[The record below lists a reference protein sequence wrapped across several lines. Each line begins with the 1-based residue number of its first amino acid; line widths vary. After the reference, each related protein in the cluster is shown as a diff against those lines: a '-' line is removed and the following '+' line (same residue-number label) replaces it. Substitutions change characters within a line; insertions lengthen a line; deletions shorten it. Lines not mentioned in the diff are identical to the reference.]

1 MDKKIKKVIFKCLIL
16 IKKGYSIDDCI
27 NKFKNY
33 RNEINNYFR
42 TIKNIKG
49 LEVIMPEKDYRENSL
64 AQIMSEAKRRD
75 MISSEKADAAAA
87 IKANTSGTKK
97 RLLLRPAMIFLVF
110 LVLSVFS
117 FSGTLFASQE
127 TVPGQ
132 VLYPLKKSFEGFK
145 LIVYPESQKDDLHFQ
160 FLNNR
165 IDEADILLKSDDP
178 DSDIFV
184 ENLIDEI
191 DSEYQVCKQF
201 NCFSTRDEDSALNS
215 INNIKSRYR
224 NRYKNN
230 QDNDPDR
237 GNSAGDHQEEDM
249 GSNQQNTGNGGQQNK
264 NEDGS
269 HNKK

>member
-1 MDKKIKKVIFKCLIL
+1 MDKKIEKIIYKCLML
-16 IKKGYSIDDCI
+16 MEKDYSLDECI
-27 NKFKNY
+27 NRFEDH
-33 RNEINNYFR
+33 RDEINEYFK

-49 LEVIMPEKDYRENSL
+49 LEAIMPEKDYRENSL
-64 AQIMSEAKRRD
+64 AYVMDEAKRR
-75 MISSEKADAAAA
+75 MAVSSEKADAAAV
-87 IKANTSGTKK
+87 IKQSMPGIKK

-165 IDEADILLKSDDP
+165 IDEANTLLESDE
-178 DSDIFV
+178 SGAGV
-184 ENLIDEI
+184 LIDALIAEI
-191 DSEYQVCKQF
+191 DMEYRMCKQYS
-201 NCFSTRDEDSALNS
+201 CFSTRNEDSVLNS
-215 INNIKSRYR
+215 INNIKNRYR

-230 QDNDPDR
+230 QDNDPGR
-237 GNSAGDHQEEDM
+237 SNGAGDNQEEEM
-249 GSNQQNTGNGGQQNK
+249 GPGQQNTGNGGQQNK
-264 NEDGS
+264 NGDSS
-269 HNKK
+269 HSKK